1 MKRKLVLTA
10 TVLALL
16 LNIGCQS
23 QNKSG
28 GKSTDPAEVRT
39 EPVTLKFYVAYG
51 AFPKEEFETYFVEPI
66 KKKYPHITLEW
77 VGGKLQDLISAGDVP
92 DILMTGLPGI
102 PGIQE
107 LQIIEDLNP
116 YIKKFGT
123 DLSKYDPVT
132 IEAIKKFGQKGEMAA
147 LPFRMNIPALFY
159 NKDLFDKFG
168 IAYPKDGMT
177 YEETFDLARRMTRSD
192 GGVQYLGFYTGGTDR
207 MAMGLS
213 LPYVNKQTNE
223 AVLTTDG
230 WAKVLNWNKS
240 LHDIPGYVKDGK
252 ITSNSIGVFVKDQKV
267 AMAGYW
273 GADTIGEIDKVVK
286 AGQEFNWDM
295 ATLPTFEK
303 GKGSAWQAEAHNMI
317 VTATSKHKDQAYQVV
332 SHVSGEEVQKSIN
345 KSGGITILKKTEETK
360 RDYGADLA
368 FLKGKNTNAF
378 FTLLPGMHEH
388 TKYDQKGRSIIVEA
402 GNEVILKGTDVNT
415 ALRNAQD
422 KLNQYIKE
430 QTALQSLK

>member
-1 MKRKLVLTA
+1 
-10 TVLALL
+10 LL

-23 QNKSG
+23 QNQSG
-28 GKSTDPAEVRT
+28 KKSTDLAEVST

-51 AFPKEEFETYFVEPI
+51 AFPKEEFETYFIEPI

-77 VGGKLQDLISAGDVP
+77 VSGKLQDLITAGDVP
-92 DILMTGLPGI
+92 DILMAGLPGI

-116 YIKKFGT
+116 YIKKFGI

-132 IEAIKKFGQKGEMAA
+132 IEAIKKFGQKGEMIA

-177 YEETFDLARRMTRSD
+177 YEETFDLARRLTRSD
-192 GGVQYLGFYTGGTDR
+192 GSVQYLGLYTGGADR
-207 MAMGLS
+207 FAMGLT

-223 AVLTTDG
+223 AALTTDS
-230 WAKVLNWNKS
+230 WVKVLSLNKT

-252 ITSNSIGVFVKDQKV
+252 ISGNSIGVFVKDQKL

-273 GADTIGEIDKVVK
+273 GADVIGEIDKLVK
-286 AGQEFNWDM
+286 AGQEFQWDM

-303 GKGSAWQAEAHNMI
+303 GKGSAWQAEAHNML
-317 VTATSKHKDQAYQVV
+317 VTTTSKYKDQAFRVV
-332 SHVSGEEVQKSIN
+332 SHVAGEEVQKLIN

-360 RDYGADLA
+360 RDYGGDLA

-378 FTLLPGMHEH
+378 FALLPGMHEH
-388 TKYDQKGRSIIVEA
+388 TKYDQKGRSLIVEA
-402 GNEVILKGTDVNT
+402 ANEMILKGTDVNT
-415 ALRNAQD
+415 ALRNAQE